1 MSRACERG
9 RTDIA
14 LSIVIP
20 TYNRGTSLHQT
31 IEVLYSFL
39 SVQWEGLDGGFEIIL
54 VDDASPD
61 ATAAVVRVLCERHPE
76 IRGVMLAAR
85 SGQQNATLA
94 GIRMARGAAIVTMDD
109 DRKNDV
115 RDIPCLLDALAAGYD
130 VVYGVPVE
138 ETQARLHRRFGT
150 RIKETLLR
158 HVCGKP
164 PEIRLTSFRA
174 MNRATADRVAKETRR
189 KVYVSATLLQEPVRI
204 GQVPVR
210 EAVDAVSA
218 SGYRVS
224 ALLAQ
229 LWHIAVQ
236 YGRGPIARLFRDHG
250 EPCPVRETVGC
261 D

>member
-1 MSRACERG
+1 MNGSCERMSPDV
-9 RTDIA
+9 T

-20 TYNRGTSLHQT
+20 TFGRGASLLQT
-31 IEVLYSFL
+31 IEALHDFL
-39 SVQWEGLDGGFEIIL
+39 NGQWKGMEGRFEIIL

-61 ATAAVVRVLCERHPE
+61 DTAAVIRALCAKHMEIKGVL
-76 IRGVMLAAR
+76 LAGNC
-85 SGQQNATLA
+85 GQQNATLA
-94 GIRMARGAAIVTMDD
+94 GIRMARGTVVVTMDD

-130 VVYGVPVE
+130 VAYGVPVE
-138 ETQARLHRRFGT
+138 ESRVRLHRRLGT
-150 RIKETLLR
+150 CVKEAVLR

-164 PEIRLTSFRA
+164 PGIRLTSFRA

-189 KVYVSATLLQEPVRI
+189 KVYVSATVLQEPVRI

-218 SGYRVS
+218 SGYRMS

-236 YGRGPIARLFRDHG
+236 YGRGPIARWFRDHG